1 VLIYNVVSGKLP
13 YGLSLKNDGEII
25 GKVPINGTESSPG
38 LTFFDSGNTTFD
50 GATTTMDRVYNFT
63 VLARDRFGFSAV
75 SKEFTLVISDAD
87 NLTYSNIYMKPF
99 LPTIQR
105 ELFLNLMDNAKVISP
120 KLVYRPNDP
129 SFGIQKD
136 LKCLVFSGIETQNI
150 EKFVGAAARN
160 HKRKRYLLGDVK
172 TAIAKKEGTNE
183 VIYEIVYV
191 ELKDPAKPT
200 SGKTRTFFNT
210 LNMTGKITA
219 DSIRYEANDDTFKND
234 DKSPW
239 RFRPNTNTI
248 TADSNAVNVSQ
259 NRDSKKY
266 ISNID
271 NMRDRIREMEI
282 NEDDST
288 NRLAKTSR
296 DFLPLWMRT
305 AQGSSFSEI
314 DYVLALPLV
323 YCKPGQSE
331 IIKDNIINYMSTT
344 GFSFTQLDFDIDR
357 YIIDTTTGNSQEQYI
372 LFANYT
378 FNV

>member
-1 VLIYNVVSGKLP
+1 
-13 YGLSLKNDGEII
+13 
-25 GKVPINGTESSPG
+25 
-38 LTFFDSGNTTFD
+38 
-50 GATTTMDRVYNFT
+50 
-63 VLARDRFGFSAV
+63 
-75 SKEFTLVISDAD
+75 
-87 NLTYSNIYMKPF
+87 
-99 LPTIQR
+99 
-105 ELFLNLMDNAKVISP
+105 MDNSKVVEP

-136 LKCLVFSGIETQNI
+136 LRCLVFSGIETQNI
-150 EKFVGAAARN
+150 EMFVGAAAKN

-191 ELKDPAKPT
+191 ELKDPSKPT
-200 SGKTRTFFNT
+200 TGKTRTFFNT

-219 DSIRYEANDDTFKND
+219 DSIRYEAGDDSFKND

-271 NMRDRIREMEI
+271 NMRDRIREIEVI
-282 NEDDST
+282 EDDST
-288 NRLAKTSR
+288 SRLAKTSR

-305 AQGSSFSEI
+305 AQGDNLAEL
-314 DYVLALPLV
+314 DYILALPLV
-323 YCKPGQSE
+323 YCKTGQAE
-331 IIKDNIINYMSTT
+331 IIKDNIINYMTTT

-357 YIIDTTTGNSQEQYI
+357 YIIDSTTGNSQEQYI